1 MTGNRPGIMLTE
13 LKEHAPFTAFGALT
27 GIVGMAVIIF
37 GGVPS
42 SVSHNLFLTLHP
54 MHVVLSAMTTTAM
67 YRRYS
72 NGKIWMAFLVGYLGS
87 VGIATI
93 SDVVIPYLEGSA
105 LRLSIEFHLPF
116 IEEWWLVNPMAL
128 IGIAIGYWKPVTKVP
143 HWGHVMLSTWA
154 SLFYFAAFATADWL
168 PLLPVIFVF
177 LFVAVLIPCCMSD
190 IVFPLLLAGKGLP
203 SHEG

>member
-1 MTGNRPGIMLTE
+1 MFGRIVTE
-13 LKEHAPFTAFGALT
+13 LKEHIPFTAFGAVT
-27 GIVGMAVIIF
+27 GIILMAIIILAD
-37 GGVPS
+37 VPS
-42 SVSHNLFLTLHP
+42 QVSRPIFYTLHP
-54 MHVVLSAMTTTAM
+54 VHIVLSAMVTTAI

-72 NGKIWMAFLVGYLGS
+72 QGKIWASFLVGYLGS
-87 VGIATI
+87 VGIATL
-93 SDVVIPYLEGSA
+93 SDAIIPYLEGSA

-116 IEEWWLVNPMAL
+116 IEQWWLINPLA
-128 IGIAIGYWKPVTKVP
+128 ITGIAIGYWKPITKVP

-154 SLFYFAAFATADWL
+154 SLFYFTAFASANWL

-190 IVFPLLLAGKGLP
+190 IVFPILLAGKGLP